1 MEVSILIPSPLKGR
15 PGRPKKRIDEMIFRK
30 YSWLFFFSLAAAYDN
45 MSATSLVAFSA
56 SVAAAFDMSATSL
69 VAFSAS
75 VAALWK
81 LLLSCLTKT

>member
-1 MEVSILIPSPLKGR
+1 MVV
-15 PGRPKKRIDEMIFRK
+15 
-30 YSWLFFFSLAAAYDN
+30 FF
-45 MSATSLVAFSA
+45 

-81 LLLSCLTKT
+81 LVLPCLTKTRVASFQGEAFYKKACLR